1 MSALDSELP
10 PMEENQAVEGEK
22 GTLLNAPFSAPPAS
36 IASSAPPFP
45 TLTRPNFTSDTV
57 IESKAVSMAS
67 NDTSA
72 AVSSPAEA
80 SPAKSA
86 VTSASTLEGT
96 VEKSPEALHIT
107 SASDSLTCTET
118 SIVNMPESTPWS
130 SALPAT
136 TFGNTD
142 MEKDFPAVLT
152 FKGVSVVLE
161 NSNVWKQFYKC
172 GTEMI
177 LTKQGRRMFPYCRYR
192 LTGLD
197 PNQQYSLVLSIV
209 PSGQYRYRW
218 SASRWEV
225 TGRAEHQN
233 QGLIRA
239 FSHHY
244 SPCRGSDWMNSLV
257 SFYKLKLTNNS
268 QDQDG
273 HIILH
278 SMHRY
283 IPRLH
288 IIPVPDGGMPTADKP
303 VVMGHESMTFTFPQ
317 TEFMAVTTYQNFR
330 ITQLKIN
337 HNPFA
342 KGFREDGNNPRL
354 NRIAREAQAIV
365 KTEYLPTVIEPAEPS
380 ENQEEVL
387 DLRWVLCCFFLC
399 FNIGKLPCCH
409 SKEKCVFC
417 IDTLLLTIILLC
429 ECYTFVLL

>member
-1 MSALDSELP
+1 MYISWMADSR
-10 PMEENQAVEGEK
+10 
-22 GTLLNAPFSAPPAS
+22 
-36 IASSAPPFP
+36 FP
-45 TLTRPNFTSDTV
+45 R
-57 IESKAVSMAS
+57 A
-67 NDTSA
+67 
-72 AVSSPAEA
+72 
-80 SPAKSA
+80 
-86 VTSASTLEGT
+86 GT

-107 SASDSLTCTET
+107 SASDSLTCTKT

-161 NSNVWKQFYKC
+161 NNSVWKQFYKC

-288 IIPVPDGGMPTADKP
+288 IIPVPDGGI
-303 VVMGHESMTFTFPQ
+303 MTFTFPQ

-354 NRIAREAQAIV
+354 NRIARETRLVLKPIMSKPARKDEPYVPCIRGKHALGDLVLVAPKQESAATSVAPEVQQGLKVWMSPKARSVTANSSTSTPGSSPRFCKRRKKMNRRWSNFRGRECKTAAASSTVVLSPSLTGAMQPEMDDIEGLLFVSFTSKV
-365 KTEYLPTVIEPAEPS
+365 K
-380 ENQEEVL
+380 
-387 DLRWVLCCFFLC
+387 
-399 FNIGKLPCCH
+399 H
-409 SKEKCVFC
+409 
-417 IDTLLLTIILLC
+417 
-429 ECYTFVLL
+429 